1 MARMSRCSPEIPN
14 IGAWV
19 YRALRGLS
27 IQGLVVLT
35 AGLGFP
41 LEAFSDETTPNTAS
55 PYLRVTGQDED
66 EAREGWDRIFRQ
78 NKGYLYGTE
87 PAPFL
92 KEQVGRLPVGRALDI
107 AMGEGRNAVYLAKR
121 GFRVEG
127 VDFSSEAIRKAERLA
142 RSHGVAIQSVN
153 ADLNQYSIR
162 PESYDAILNIN
173 FVLRSLIPKMKRGLR
188 RGGVVIFE
196 ARLDPRG
203 AQGFRPGEL
212 RSLFADFEILVD
224 REATG
229 TAEPVVSLVARK
241 P

>member
-35 AGLGFP
+35 AALGLSRAVF
-41 LEAFSDETTPNTAS
+41 ADEITPNAAS
-55 PYLRVTGQDED
+55 TYLRVTGQDEE

-87 PAPFL
+87 PASFL
-92 KEQVGRLPVGRALDI
+92 KEQIGRLPVGRALDI

-142 RSHGVAIQSVN
+142 RSQGVAIQSIN
-153 ADLNQYSIR
+153 ADLNQFSIR
-162 PESYDAILNIN
+162 PDSYDAIVNIN
-173 FVLRSLIPKMKRGLR
+173 FVLRSIIPKIKRGLR
-188 RGGVVIFE
+188 SGGVVIFE

-212 RSLFADFEILVD
+212 RSHFAEFEILVD

-229 TAEPVVSLVARK
+229 TSDPLVSLVARK
-241 P
+241 R